1 MIDSF
6 FEPNGETF
14 LHYLIREHPSD
25 LLKAYLTYSE
35 TNLVYNYSFKG
46 ESPLTLAF
54 KLKKMQHLNMIL
66 EHFIEYPD
74 LIEVNSEDVLTLM
87 QCGLNSAAA
96 LVPQL
101 FSKPNF
107 HKCALPYSLPSDK
120 DIILVEQPSVNIGL
134 PMASHV

>member
-25 LLKAYLTYSE
+25 LLKAYLTFSE
-35 TNLVYNYSFKG
+35 SNLVYNNSFEG
-46 ESPLTLAF
+46 NESPLTLAY

-66 EHFIEYPD
+66 EHFNEYPE

-87 QCGLNSAAA
+87 ECGLNSAAA

-101 FSKPNF
+101 F
-107 HKCALPYSLPSDK
+107 
-120 DIILVEQPSVNIGL
+120 
-134 PMASHV
+134 